1 MTFCY
6 FITGFD
12 TCTCVPRKKN
22 NASDDSVWW
31 SIVTVIQWV
40 GGFTSNDG
48 RGHQSFFFVLIGITQ
63 WSTRTRNFMS
73 LMRNISSG
81 LRWGGDGV
89 AGKWE
94 LAVTDVNSKLMALP
108 ICGGGDHRREGEIT
122 TRESAI
128 RQLYF
133 DKNVCNFT
141 FDASK
146 EVGKQDGANAQWF
159 NRKIQFQFQYF
170 SIKFLFWY

>member
-1 MTFCY
+1 MY
-6 FITGFD
+6 V
-12 TCTCVPRKKN
+12 CTSKKN
-22 NASDDSVWW
+22 NASDESVWW
-31 SIVTVIQWV
+31 SMVTVIQWV

-48 RGHQSFFFVLIGITQ
+48 RGHQSFFFFLIGITQ

-73 LMRNISSG
+73 LMRDISNG

-94 LAVTDVNSKLMALP
+94 LAVTEVNGKLMALP

-122 TRESAI
+122 PRESAI
-128 RQLYF
+128 RELYF

-159 NRKIQFQFQYF
+159 TRKIQFQFQYF

>member
-73 LMRNISSG
+73 LMRDISSG

-94 LAVTDVNSKLMALP
+94 LAVTEVNSKLMALP

-122 TRESAI
+122 PRESAI

>member
-1 MTFCY
+1 MQ
-6 FITGFD
+6 
-12 TCTCVPRKKN
+12 
-22 NASDDSVWW
+22 
-31 SIVTVIQWV
+31 VTTRCDGVSSLL
-40 GGFTSNDG
+40 SNGLAGLLQMMDEAIN
-48 RGHQSFFFVLIGITQ
+48 HFFFVLIGITQ

-94 LAVTDVNSKLMALP
+94 LAVTEVNSKLMALP

-122 TRESAI
+122 PRESAI

-146 EVGKQDGANAQWF
+146 KLGNKMARMSNGLIVKYNF
-159 NRKIQFQFQYF
+159 NF
-170 SIKFLFWY
+170 SIFQSNFYFGTSNIIQRGT

>member
-1 MTFCY
+1 MQ
-6 FITGFD
+6 
-12 TCTCVPRKKN
+12 
-22 NASDDSVWW
+22 
-31 SIVTVIQWV
+31 VTTRCDGVSSLL
-40 GGFTSNDG
+40 SNGLAGLLQMMDEAIN
-48 RGHQSFFFVLIGITQ
+48 HFFFVLIGITQ

-94 LAVTDVNSKLMALP
+94 LAVTEVNSKLMALP

-122 TRESAI
+122 PRESAI

-133 DKNVCNFT
+133 DKNVCNFTGT